1 MGEKKTRETI
11 LTGHVTY
18 AQKRDPMWLRV
29 RNECILDYYPEFSLL
44 VKPGHSVKR
53 CKKKAHSVKTQINM
67 KTNIVIIV
75 GHCHNSWSYIHI
87 NSYPQPLVTTP
98 FQQKLVSVL
107 PPT

>member
-29 RNECILDYYPEFSLL
+29 HNECILDYYPEFSLL

-53 CKKKAHSVKTQINM
+53 CQKKAHSVKTQINM
-67 KTNIVIIV
+67 KIVIIV

>member
-1 MGEKKTRETI
+1 
-11 LTGHVTY
+11 
-18 AQKRDPMWLRV
+18 MWRRV

-75 GHCHNSWSYIHI
+75 GHTYI
-87 NSYPQPLVTTP
+87 
-98 FQQKLVSVL
+98 
-107 PPT
+107 